1 MIKMEL
7 VLCTL
12 YDDGGDLGT
21 VCLTEPESLDVIR
34 ELVLEI
40 ILRNGSAEDV
50 EILTPRILE
59 ADYVRYE
66 VAE

>member
-21 VCLTEPESLDVIR
+21 VCLTGPESLDVIR

-40 ILRNGSAEDV
+40 ILSNGSAEDV